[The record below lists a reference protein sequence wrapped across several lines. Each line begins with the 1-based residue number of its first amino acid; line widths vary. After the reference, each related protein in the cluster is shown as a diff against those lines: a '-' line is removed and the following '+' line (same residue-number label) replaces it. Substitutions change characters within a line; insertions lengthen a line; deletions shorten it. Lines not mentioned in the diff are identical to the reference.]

1 MLCLHHDEYTPP
13 TGSLDNQFRST
24 LSPLCAAEC
33 SVPRQAA
40 AWKDLSLLYGCIY
53 SSCSV
58 HADPGVLYTF
68 ILVSVPPFRARHDS
82 CILEIEILIV
92 HILVSTLEYWIIEFP
107 LGQTTGVS
115 TRSVR
120 GVVVDMLDGQETG
133 RCCRYLGLPCPL
145 RFHEDRWRPMAVV
158 KRVWG
163 LGLKID
169 ALGGEDGKTH

>member
-1 MLCLHHDEYTPP
+1 MAAYT
-13 TGSLDNQFRST
+13 
-24 LSPLCAAEC
+24 
-33 SVPRQAA
+33 
-40 AWKDLSLLYGCIY
+40 LLVVYMQI
-53 SSCSV
+53 
-58 HADPGVLYTF
+58 PGVLYTF
-68 ILVSVPPFRARHDS
+68 ILVSVPAFRARHDS

-133 RCCRYLGLPCPL
+133 QCRRYLGLPCPL

-163 LGLKID
+163 LGLKRD
-169 ALGGEDGKTH
+169 ALDGEDGKTH